1 MIFYLIFNQAPLVI
15 AAAIYEYKQIT
26 KQTSQFHNTCIHI
39 TSLLSAGMLHVC
51 KNTWSKFLVDNMY
64 KGFCSFLR
72 SSFNW
77 FLSDCHTVWI
87 LFRIILP
94 PYFNFDKNLQI
105 NTFTCTLSWY
115 YRTWFKYS
123 FRISLFFI
131 SKNET

>member
-1 MIFYLIFNQAPLVI
+1 MIFYLIFNQAPLII

-26 KQTSQFHNTCIHI
+26 KQTSPSFTIHSFTLPHFYQLGCYTCVK
-39 TSLLSAGMLHVC
+39 TPGQNFLLIICIMDFAH
-51 KNTWSKFLVDNMY
+51 
-64 KGFCSFLR
+64 LR

-105 NTFTCTLSWY
+105 NPFTCTLSWY